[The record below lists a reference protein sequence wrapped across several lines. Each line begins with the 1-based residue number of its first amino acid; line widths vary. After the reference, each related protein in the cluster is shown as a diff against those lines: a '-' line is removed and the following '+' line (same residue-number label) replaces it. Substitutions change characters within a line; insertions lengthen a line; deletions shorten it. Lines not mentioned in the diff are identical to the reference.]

1 MQTKTA
7 VPYWNDRRNRA
18 FVYQVLAVVAVL
30 AAIAFLVLNAVEN
43 MTRLRIASGFG
54 FWGTEAGFDITMS
67 LIDYDEAS
75 SYGRAFFVGLLNT
88 LLVSAIGIVFA
99 TVVGFAVGIARL
111 SRNWLVARLAAVYI
125 ETLRNIPL
133 LLQLFFWYFAVLRAV
148 PSPRQSWSFADAVF
162 LNNRGLYL
170 PAPDIG
176 PAAGWLILA
185 CAVVSIA
192 AGIAAFRARRD
203 PRAVRRRLV
212 VALGLPAV
220 AALAIAFLPAWE
232 APVLSGFNF
241 RGGVALIPELVALVL
256 ALSIYTAA
264 FIAENVRSG
273 IQAVPVG
280 QTEAA
285 RALGLSEGQTM
296 RRVVVPQALRV
307 IVPPLTNQYL
317 NLTKNSSLAAAIA
330 YPDLVSVFAGTVLNQ
345 TGQAVEVIAITMAVY
360 LAISLAISVLMNAY
374 NRWVTRTGF

>member
-1 MQTKTA
+1 MQPTSRI
-7 VPYWNDRRNRA
+7 PFWNDRKNRA
-18 FVYQVLAVVAVL
+18 VVYQTLAVVLVL
-30 AAIAFLVLNAVEN
+30 AAIAFLIQNAIEN
-43 MTRLRIASGFG
+43 MTRLKIASGFG

-67 LIDYDEAS
+67 LILYDEAS
-75 SYGRAFFVGLLNT
+75 SYGRAFVVGLLNT

-99 TVVGFAVGIARL
+99 TVIGFAVGIARL
-111 SRNWLVARLAAVYI
+111 SRNWLVARLATAYI
-125 ETLRNIPL
+125 ETLRNVPL
-133 LLQLFFWYFAVLRAV
+133 LLQLFFWYFAVLRAL
-148 PSPRQSWSFADAVF
+148 PSPRQSWALADTVF
-162 LNNRGLYL
+162 LNNRGLYI
-170 PAPDIG
+170 PAPDIDSLAAWG
-176 PAAGWLILA
+176 IFAGLALAAG
-185 CAVVSIA
+185 
-192 AGIAAFRARRD
+192 AGIAAFGTRRD
-203 PRAVRRRLV
+203 PRGFRLSLSLALGV
-212 VALGLPAV
+212 PVAVALAV
-220 AALAIAFLPAWE
+220 LVFPAWE
-232 APVLSGFNF
+232 TPALRGFNF

-280 QTEAA
+280 QVEAA
-285 RALGLSEGQTM
+285 RSLGLSRGQTL

-374 NRWVTRTGF
+374 NRWATRTGF